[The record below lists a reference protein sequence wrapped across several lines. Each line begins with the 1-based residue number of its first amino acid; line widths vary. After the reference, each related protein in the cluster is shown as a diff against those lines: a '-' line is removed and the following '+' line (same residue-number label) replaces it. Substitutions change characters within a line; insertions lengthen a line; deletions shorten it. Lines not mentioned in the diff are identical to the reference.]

1 MCVHLIS
8 ILLSALAA
16 LFAGG
21 GSRSSGGCCG
31 GKAEVLLVEILE
43 LVFPFVSAVD
53 LQLWLKRAVCNVSKS
68 PFSVASEDLSEA
80 DQRVGLLNKL

>member
-1 MCVHLIS
+1 MCVNLIS

-16 LFAGG
+16 LSASG
-21 GSRSSGGCCG
+21 GSRSSGGCGG
-31 GKAEVLLVEILE
+31 GKSEVLLVEILE
-43 LVFPFVSAVD
+43 LVFPFVRAID

-80 DQRVGLLNKL
+80 DKRVGLLNEL